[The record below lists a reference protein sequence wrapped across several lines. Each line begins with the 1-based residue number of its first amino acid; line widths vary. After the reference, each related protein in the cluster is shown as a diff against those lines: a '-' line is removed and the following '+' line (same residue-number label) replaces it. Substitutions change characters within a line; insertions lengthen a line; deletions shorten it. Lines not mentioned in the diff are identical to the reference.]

1 MCQMLTVDCRLET
14 QHCLGKRR
22 RIVQELHTLV
32 KQWVRTEGM
41 RQGLHWG
48 EVERAGGTAL
58 S

>member
-1 MCQMLTVDCRLET
+1 M
-14 QHCLGKRR
+14 
-22 RIVQELHTLV
+22 QELHMLV